1 MVEKQCLNIRK
12 PWLFWVQ
19 PNGGFSLALGFWPDT
34 GMVSWPSGGNH
45 DDDDD
50 AEEWICKLL
59 RYNREALIIYMFEL
73 FAFEVT
79 NFHSWIHGS

>member
-1 MVEKQCLNIRK
+1 MAIYKFRNIIFMKSSSGPKKVFFLYRK

-19 PNGGFSLALGFWPDT
+19 PNGGFSLALGFWPDI

-50 AEEWICKLL
+50 AEEWICELL
-59 RYNREALIIYMFEL
+59 RYNREAL
-73 FAFEVT
+73 T
-79 NFHSWIHGS
+79 